1 MIWDNFSTFRA
12 NYYTDLRY
20 MRVHSARIFADI
32 GGGGGG
38 GMASEMFGT
47 VGS

>member
-1 MIWDNFSTFRA
+1 
-12 NYYTDLRY
+12 